1 MKKILIILLFII
13 PMNLDLLAQKQMNK
27 PDRIAFLSENM
38 NLSSDEAEK
47 FWPLLNDMENELK
60 ALKKELKENKP
71 EKKVNEMSDKE
82 IEELLDASFIHKQRE
97 LDIKTKFH
105 EEFKKILP
113 IKKIAKFYHL
123 EQRFKKLKKQNK
135 QHPGPKPGNRGPY

>member
-1 MKKILIILLFII
+1 
-13 PMNLDLLAQKQMNK
+13 MNLDLLAQKPMNK

-82 IEELLDASFIHKQRE
+82 IEQLLDASFIHKQRE

-123 EQRFKKLKKQNK
+123 EQKFKRIKKQNK
-135 QHPGPKPGNRGPY
+135 QHPGSKPGNRGPY

>member
-1 MKKILIILLFII
+1 MKKILTILIFIV
-13 PMNLDLLAQKQMNK
+13 PLHFDLMAQNHMKK
-27 PDRIAFLSENM
+27 PDRIAFLSKNM

-60 ALKKELKENKP
+60 ALNNEIKENKP

-82 IEELLDASFIHKQRE
+82 IEQLLDASFNHKQKE
-97 LDIKTKFH
+97 LDIKNKYH
-105 EEFKKILP
+105 EEFKKVLP

-123 EQRFKKLKKQNK
+123 EQNFKRMKKQGK
-135 QHPGPKPGNRGPY
+135 QHLKSKPENMGPF